1 MINCMIVDD
10 EQHAVDLLTQ
20 HVKQTS
26 FLQLAHATTNPV
38 EAVNIL
44 QQQPI
49 DLVFID
55 MQMPEL
61 SGLDVIK
68 AANGKSSFI
77 ICTAFPEFALEGYD
91 HDVVDYLLKPVTYAR
106 FIKGVSKAMNI
117 LSKETRNTPQA
128 GADFIFIKTES
139 KGKLLRISYNEI
151 DYVEG
156 QKNYVAF
163 YSGKEK
169 KLALLNMKF
178 LEETLPASLFV
189 RVHNSYIVPFSNIT
203 LIEGNELALK
213 NSPVR
218 IPIGITYKDKL
229 MEALKIK
236 R

>member
-1 MINCMIVDD
+1 MIVDD
-10 EQHAVDLLTQ
+10 EQHAVDLLVQ
-20 HVKQTS
+20 HVKQTA
-26 FLQLAHATTNPV
+26 FLQLAYATTSPV

-44 QQQPI
+44 QRQPV

-55 MQMPEL
+55 MQMPGL

-117 LSKETRNTPQA
+117 LSKETKNTPQT

-139 KGKLLRISYNEI
+139 KGKLVRISYNEI
-151 DYVEG
+151 DYIEG

-178 LEETLPASLFV
+178 LEETLPADQFV
-189 RVHNSYIVPFSNIT
+189 RVHNSYIVPVSNIT

-213 NSPVR
+213 NSSVR
-218 IPIGITYKDKL
+218 LPIGITYKDKL

-236 R
+236 K